1 MLNMKIL
8 VTYYS
13 VTGNTKKIA
22 EAIYDAASEGN
33 EIDLKDL
40 NDISIKAFS
49 NYDLVFLGSACHDSD
64 LTHIVLQ
71 FLKTTPKTSD
81 FKLAGF
87 VTHAS
92 YTAEKGDYEK
102 EMYDK
107 WAGRCIKSF
116 ESFAQDNNI
125 SFLGFFNCMGIPS
138 PPIEKFIH
146 DQIVTEEEQWVK
158 YLEIIKKHPDEKDI
172 ADAKQFAKEIIEK
185 YN

>member
-1 MLNMKIL
+1 MKIL

-22 EAIYDAASEGN
+22 EAIYETLSEDH
-33 EIDLKDL
+33 EVHLKDM
-40 NDISIKAFS
+40 NDISLKDFA

-64 LTHIVLQ
+64 LALPVLQ
-71 FLKTTPKTSD
+71 LLEQTPSATE

-92 YTAEKGDYEK
+92 YTPDKGEYEK
-102 EMYDK
+102 IMYDK

-116 ESFAQDNNI
+116 ESFAHTNNI
-125 SFLGFFNCMGIPS
+125 KFLGFFNCMGIPS

-146 DQIVTEEEQWVK
+146 DQIVTDEEQWLL
-158 YLEIIKKHPDEKDI
+158 YSEIIKKHPNENDLANAREFTRKILEQID
-172 ADAKQFAKEIIEK
+172 
-185 YN
+185 